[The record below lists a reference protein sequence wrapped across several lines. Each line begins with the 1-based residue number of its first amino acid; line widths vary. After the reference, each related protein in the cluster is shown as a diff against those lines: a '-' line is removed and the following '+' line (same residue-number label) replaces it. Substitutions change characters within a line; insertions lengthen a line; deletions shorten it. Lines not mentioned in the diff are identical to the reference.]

1 MTQDTRAEPR
11 AGGGP
16 AEDMPML
23 KPAPHDDALPVTLA
37 DVEAAR
43 PLLDGAILR
52 TPTLRAPRLSAL
64 TGADVWVKY
73 ENLQATA
80 SFKERGALS
89 KLSRLDPDE
98 ARRGVIAMSAGN
110 HAQAVAYHGARLS
123 ISTTIVMPETTPQVK
138 VMATEAHGAEVV
150 LFGETVADAFSE
162 AERLAQAEGRIFV
175 HPYDDKDVI
184 AGQGS
189 VALEMIEDG
198 PAFDAVVV
206 PIGGGGLISGM
217 ALAFA
222 GHAPKTEVVGVET
235 ALYPAMWSALTGE
248 ARPCGGPTLAEG
260 IAVRDVGH
268 LTRAVVKALVP
279 SIVLVDETSL
289 ERAVNGFL
297 MHQKTLAEGAGA
309 AGLAALLAEPERFRG
324 RTVGLVVSGGN
335 IDPRMLAGIL
345 VRELERDERIVSFR
359 LTILDRPGMLGRIAT
374 LLGKLG
380 ANILEVHHRRTF
392 LDVPAKGTRLDLT
405 VETRD
410 HAHAQAIEAALEAEG
425 LPVQRLGAGGADW

>member
-1 MTQDTRAEPR
+1 MTA
-11 AGGGP
+11 P
-16 AEDMPML
+16 AVASSDHPL
-23 KPAPHDDALPVTLA
+23 DLNVDLPVTLA

-43 PLLDGAILR
+43 ALVSGAVLH
-52 TPTLRAPRLSAL
+52 TPTLHAPRLSAL
-64 TGADVWVKY
+64 TGADVYVKY
-73 ENLQATA
+73 ENLQVTA
-80 SFKERGALS
+80 SFKERGALV
-89 KLSRLDPDE
+89 KLARLTPEE
-98 ARRGVIAMSAGN
+98 ARRGVVAMSAGN
-110 HAQAVAYHGARLS
+110 HAQAVAYHGTRLK
-123 ISTTIVMPETTPQVK
+123 ISTLIVMPETTPQVK
-138 VMATEAHGAEVV
+138 VAATEAFGAEVV
-150 LFGETVADAFSE
+150 LFGDTVADAFEE
-162 AERLAQAEGRIFV
+162 ATRISKAQGRIFV
-175 HPYDDKDVI
+175 HPYDDVDVI

-189 VALEMIEDG
+189 LALEMMEDG

-222 GHAPKTEVVGVET
+222 GRSPATQVVGVET
-235 ALYPAMWSALTGE
+235 QLYPAMWSAMTGE

-260 IAVRDVGH
+260 IAVRDVGVI
-268 LTRAVVKALVP
+268 TSQIVRRLVP
-279 SIVLVDETSL
+279 HVVLVDETAL
-289 ERAVNGFL
+289 ERAVNAFL

-324 RTVGLVVSGGN
+324 KTVGLVVSGGN
-335 IDPRMLAGIL
+335 IDPRMIAGIL
-345 VRELERDERIVSFR
+345 LRELEREERIVSFR

-410 HAHAQAIEAALEAEG
+410 QTHAELIQKALEGEG

>member
-1 MTQDTRAEPR
+1 MSQPIAADT
-11 AGGGP
+11 
-16 AEDMPML
+16 D
-23 KPAPHDDALPVTLA
+23 LPVTLA

-43 PLLDGAILR
+43 PLLAGAVLR
-52 TPTLRAPRLSAL
+52 TPTLRAPRLADL

-73 ENLQATA
+73 ENFQVTA
-80 SFKERGALS
+80 SFKERGALV
-89 KLSRLDPDE
+89 KLSRLAPEE
-98 ARRGVIAMSAGN
+98 ARRGVVAMSAGN
-110 HAQAVAYHGARLS
+110 HAQAVAYHGERLS
-123 ISTTIVMPETTPQVK
+123 ISTTIVMPQTTPQVK
-138 VMATEAHGAEVV
+138 VMATRAFGANVV
-150 LFGETVADAFSE
+150 LFGETVADAYEE
-162 AERLAQAEGRIFV
+162 AERIAHEEGRVFV
-175 HPYDDKDVI
+175 HPYDDRDVI

-222 GHAPKTEVVGVET
+222 GHAPATEVVGVET

-260 IAVRDVGH
+260 IAVRDVGT
-268 LTRAVVKALVP
+268 LTTQIVRQLVP
-279 SIVLVDETSL
+279 SIALVDETAL
-289 ERAVNGFL
+289 ERAVNALL

-309 AGLAALLAEPERFRG
+309 AGLAALLADPDRFRG
-324 RTVGLVVSGGN
+324 KTVGLVISGGN

-345 VRELERDERIVSFR
+345 LRELGREERIVSFR

-425 LPVQRLGAGGADW
+425 LPVQRLGAGGAEW

>member
-1 MTQDTRAEPR
+1 MPQ
-11 AGGGP
+11 P
-16 AEDMPML
+16 AQ
-23 KPAPHDDALPVTLA
+23 PASIADDLPVTLA

-43 PLLDGAILR
+43 PLLRGAVLR

-73 ENLQATA
+73 ENFQVTA
-80 SFKERGALS
+80 SFKERGALV
-89 KLSRLDPDE
+89 KLSRLSPEE
-98 ARRGVIAMSAGN
+98 AARGVVAMSAGN

-138 VMATEAHGAEVV
+138 VSATEAFGAKVV
-150 LFGETVADAFSE
+150 LCGETVADAQAE
-162 AERLAQAEGRIFV
+162 AERLAAAEGRVFV

-189 VALEMIEDG
+189 IALEMMEDG
-198 PAFDAVVV
+198 PRFDTVVV
-206 PIGGGGLISGM
+206 PIGGGGMMAGM

-222 GHAPKTEVVGVET
+222 GLSPQTEIVGAEA
-235 ALYPAMWSALTGE
+235 ALYPAMWSALTGID
-248 ARPCGGPTLAEG
+248 RPCGGPTLAEG
-260 IAVRDVGH
+260 IAVRNVGAM
-268 LTRAVVKALVP
+268 TAQIIRRLVP
-279 SIVLVDETSL
+279 SIVLVEETAL
-289 ERAVNGFL
+289 ERAVNAFL

-309 AGLAALLAEPERFRG
+309 AGLAALLTEPERFWG
-324 RTVGLVVSGGN
+324 KTVGLVLCGGN

-345 VRELERDERIVSFR
+345 LRELERESRIVSFR
-359 LTILDRPGMLGRIAT
+359 LTILDRPGMLGRIST
-374 LLGKLG
+374 LIGKLG

-410 HAHAQAIEAALEAEG
+410 QAHAELIQKALEAEG